1 MKIIT
6 STNFIIYHLNYIKK
20 NPTLCYKMNF
30 WYGILSSLGFIF
42 ILNNYFVFNI
52 KNSLGGDIMS
62 GNYLNNKVLWGFY
75 KMYAVGKRK
84 TSNAITIIKS
94 KINTK
99 RLNKNLLL
107 IKDGVREQI
116 IRVNNKPISN
126 YLPDNVGD
134 YDLIIYRT
142 PSQKKDIDYDLVR
155 VMPNK
160 LITDDSISENDTENR
175 IDCSTLVNCYD
186 GKVYSPL
193 VRVAINENVER
204 DYELELDSDN
214 YYIEGNIIFDT
225 PFVKWIIKEKYD
237 ESLPESG
244 YTITYLDEDMNESK
258 LNDKDYLL
266 ITKKGIEKIQYK
278 CEKGEND
285 SDTNNEENKS
295 SWGLW

>member
-1 MKIIT
+1 
-6 STNFIIYHLNYIKK
+6 
-20 NPTLCYKMNF
+20 MNF

-52 KNSLGGDIMS
+52 KNSLGDHIMS
-62 GNYLNNKVLWGFY
+62 GNYLNNKVFWGFY

-134 YDLIIYRT
+134 YDLIIYRI

-160 LITDDSISENDTENR
+160 LITDDSISENNTENS
-175 IDCSTLVNCYD
+175 IACSTLANCYD

-204 DYELELDSDN
+204 DYELELESDN

-266 ITKKGIEKIQYK
+266 ITKKGIERIQYK
-278 CEKGEND
+278 CEKSEND